1 VSDEQA
7 VRAGEAGND
16 GVDAEALERREAA
29 LAQVVKFGD
38 PVLKSRASPVKE
50 IGVGL
55 RAEVERMI
63 GIMRDGM
70 GVGLAA
76 TQLGLLRRVLV
87 FQTGADSEPTALV
100 NPQLEWASAEHVVS
114 EEGCLSLPRVSM
126 DIERPLHVRV
136 GGLDVD
142 GVAVTIEASGLEAR
156 VLQHEIDHLDGVL
169 ILDRAP
175 REQRKGALRALRE
188 GGSYSPLADGEEGG
202 PGPGEHREP
211 RTDA

>member
-1 VSDEQA
+1 MGDHVETDT
-7 VRAGEAGND
+7 GEHQIE
-16 GVDAEALERREAA
+16 AERLERREAA
-29 LAQVVKFGD
+29 LAHVVKFGD
-38 PVLKSRASPVKE
+38 PVLKSVASPVGE
-50 IGVGL
+50 FGSEL

-76 TQLGLLRRVLV
+76 TQVGMLRRVLV
-87 FQTGADSEPTALV
+87 FQAGPDSEPTALV
-100 NPQLEWASAEHVVS
+100 NPEIEWLSDEVVLA

-126 DIERPLHVRV
+126 DVERPLHARFS
-136 GGLDVD
+136 GRDTD
-142 GVAVTIEASGLEAR
+142 GEPFRLEASGLEAR

-169 ILDRAP
+169 ILDRTT

-188 GGSYSPLADGEEGG
+188 GGSYSPPVEDADEIGDA
-202 PGPGEHREP
+202 GEHREP